1 VPVSVST
8 ASSLGPDDRAA
19 VHALADRLS
28 EVAGAPALSDQALT
42 QLAGSDVR
50 HLLAR
55 DGAALVGYAQLAGAA
70 LEVAA
75 EARAMDAVLT
85 AAEDATSG
93 ELLVWTHG
101 THSPLGAA
109 VTARNYEPVRVLH
122 QLRRPAGVAVA
133 DRALPADVQVRPFRV
148 GTDEDAWLR
157 VNAAAFAEHAEQ
169 GGWGPADLQAR
180 ENEAWFDPAGFFL
193 AWRGDE
199 LVGFHWTKVHADGL
213 GEVYVLGVAPGG
225 QGSGLGAALLVIGL
239 RHLADRGC
247 PQVLLYVD
255 ETNAAAM
262 RLYERYGFARH
273 DVDRQWRAPR

>member
-1 VPVSVST
+1 MAVDVSA

-19 VHALADRLS
+19 VHALADRIS
-28 EVAGAPALSDQALT
+28 DAAGAPALSDQALT
-42 QLAGSDVR
+42 QLAEPGVR

-55 DGAALVGYAQLAGAA
+55 DGTALAGYAQLTAGA

-75 EARAMDAVLT
+75 EPRAMDALLT
-85 AAEDATSG
+85 AAEGATDG

-101 THSPLGAA
+101 THSALAAA
-109 VTARNYEPVRVLH
+109 VAARSYEPVRVLH
-122 QLRRPAGVAVA
+122 QLRRPAEVAVPEH
-133 DRALPADVQVRPFRV
+133 ALPADVRVRPFRV

-157 VNAAAFAEHAEQ
+157 VNAAAFAAHAEQ
-169 GGWGPADLQAR
+169 GGWRRPDLTAR
-180 ENEAWFDPAGFFL
+180 EREPWFDPAGFFL

-213 GEVYVLGVAPGG
+213 GEVYVLGVAPAG

-239 RHLADRGC
+239 RHLAERGC

-255 ETNAAAM
+255 ESNTAAM

-273 DVDRQWRAPR
+273 DVDRQWRATR

>member
-1 VPVSVST
+1 VPVNVSRT
-8 ASSLGPDDRAA
+8 SSLGPDDRAA

-42 QLAGSDVR
+42 QLAGSGIR

-55 DGAALVGYAQLAGAA
+55 DGAALVGYAQLAGGA

-75 EARAMDAVLT
+75 EPRAMDAVLT
-85 AAEDATSG
+85 AAEDASG
-93 ELLVWTHG
+93 GDLQVWTHG

-122 QLRRPAGVAVA
+122 QLRRPAEVAVP
-133 DRALPADVQVRPFRV
+133 DRALPAEVHVRPFRV
-148 GTDEDAWLR
+148 GADEDAWLR
-157 VNAAAFAEHAEQ
+157 VNAAAFAAHAEQ
-169 GGWGPADLQAR
+169 GGWGRADLLAR
-180 ENEAWFDPAGFFL
+180 EDEPWFDPAGFFL

-255 ETNAAAM
+255 ETNTAAM
-262 RLYERYGFARH
+262 RLYERYGFTRH

>member
-1 VPVSVST
+1 
-8 ASSLGPDDRAA
+8 

-28 EVAGAPALSDQALT
+28 DAAGAPALSDQALT
-42 QLAGSDVR
+42 QLGGSGVR
-50 HLLAR
+50 HLLAH
-55 DGAALVGYAQLAGAA
+55 DGATLAGYAQLADGA

-75 EARAMDAVLT
+75 EPHAMDAVLT
-85 AAEDATSG
+85 AAEDASADG
-93 ELLVWTHG
+93 LLVWTHG

-109 VTARNYEPVRVLH
+109 VAARNYEPVRVLH
-122 QLRRPAGVAVA
+122 QLRRPTGLAVP

-180 ENEAWFDPAGFFL
+180 EQESWFDPDGLFL
-193 AWRGDE
+193 AWRGAD

-213 GEVYVLGVAPGG
+213 GEVYVLGVAPAG

-255 ETNAAAM
+255 ESNTAAM
-262 RLYERYGFARH
+262 RLYERYGFTRH